1 MSKVIGRFAPSPTG
15 SLHIGG
21 ARTALF
27 AWLYSKS
34 QGGECLLRLED
45 TDTER
50 SKQEYTDS
58 IIESFKWLCIEFDGE
73 PFYQSKNKTG
83 HLSKAKQLIEDGKA
97 YYCDCSV
104 ERLNKLR
111 AEQQKVGLKPKYD
124 GKCRDLGLEIGS
136 DSVIR
141 FKNPKEGKVGFKDL
155 VRGEME
161 VANEELDDLILV
173 RSNSTPTYN
182 FCVVVDDLDMG
193 VTHVIRGDDHINNTF
208 RQINIFQ
215 ALEEKLPIYG
225 HVPMILGEDGKRMSK
240 RQGAV
245 SVFDYKEMGV
255 LPEALLNYLTK
266 LGWSYGDQEIF
277 EFLELIEKFKD
288 GKINN
293 APATFSLE
301 KLYWFNK
308 EYLSNLNEKDL
319 ISRLI
324 PYSKYFQEDDYSTQ
338 VIKLI
343 RERCS
348 LLSDFEQEAKYF
360 YEDLEEIDPDILSK
374 IFNDKAISILEKLSQ
389 EFQAMDTWTSEN
401 IHEAINRTMKILD
414 VGMADVGK
422 PLRLAI
428 TGRMNAPSVDKISEV
443 LGQDKVVQRLRDVLD
458 KFL

>member
-34 QGGECLLRLED
+34 QGGECLLRLEA

-58 IIESFKWLCIEFDGE
+58 IIESFKWLGIEFDGE

-83 HLSKAKQLIEDGKA
+83 HLSKAKQLIKDGKA

-141 FKNPKEGKVGFKDL
+141 FKNSKEGKVGFKDL

-360 YEDLEEIDPDILSK
+360 YEDLEEIDPGILSK

-389 EFQAMDTWTSEN
+389 EFQATDTWTSEN

-443 LGQDKVVQRLRDVLD
+443 LGQDKGVQRLRDVLD

>member
-1 MSKVIGRFAPSPTG
+1 
-15 SLHIGG
+15 
-21 ARTALF
+21 
-27 AWLYSKS
+27 
-34 QGGECLLRLED
+34 
-45 TDTER
+45 
-50 SKQEYTDS
+50 
-58 IIESFKWLCIEFDGE
+58 
-73 PFYQSKNKTG
+73 
-83 HLSKAKQLIEDGKA
+83 
-97 YYCDCSV
+97 
-104 ERLNKLR
+104 
-111 AEQQKVGLKPKYD
+111 
-124 GKCRDLGLEIGS
+124 
-136 DSVIR
+136 
-141 FKNPKEGKVGFKDL
+141 
-155 VRGEME
+155 
-161 VANEELDDLILV
+161 
-173 RSNSTPTYN
+173 
-182 FCVVVDDLDMG
+182 
-193 VTHVIRGDDHINNTF
+193 
-208 RQINIFQ
+208 
-215 ALEEKLPIYG
+215 
-225 HVPMILGEDGKRMSK
+225 MILGEDGKRMSK

-255 LPEALLNYLTK
+255 LPEALLNYLTR

-338 VIKLI
+338 VTKLI

-360 YEDLEEIDPDILSK
+360 YEDLEEIDSGILSK

-414 VGMADVGK
+414 VGMADVAK

>member
-58 IIESFKWLCIEFDGE
+58 IIESFKWLGIEFDGE

-83 HLSKAKQLIEDGKA
+83 HLSKAKQLIKDGKA

-208 RQINIFQ
+208 RQINI
-215 ALEEKLPIYG
+215 LPI
-225 HVPMILGEDGKRMSK
+225 K
-240 RQGAV
+240 
-245 SVFDYKEMGV
+245 
-255 LPEALLNYLTK
+255 
-266 LGWSYGDQEIF
+266 
-277 EFLELIEKFKD
+277 
-288 GKINN
+288 
-293 APATFSLE
+293 
-301 KLYWFNK
+301 
-308 EYLSNLNEKDL
+308 
-319 ISRLI
+319 
-324 PYSKYFQEDDYSTQ
+324 
-338 VIKLI
+338 
-343 RERCS
+343 
-348 LLSDFEQEAKYF
+348 
-360 YEDLEEIDPDILSK
+360 
-374 IFNDKAISILEKLSQ
+374 
-389 EFQAMDTWTSEN
+389 
-401 IHEAINRTMKILD
+401 
-414 VGMADVGK
+414 
-422 PLRLAI
+422 
-428 TGRMNAPSVDKISEV
+428 
-443 LGQDKVVQRLRDVLD
+443 
-458 KFL
+458 